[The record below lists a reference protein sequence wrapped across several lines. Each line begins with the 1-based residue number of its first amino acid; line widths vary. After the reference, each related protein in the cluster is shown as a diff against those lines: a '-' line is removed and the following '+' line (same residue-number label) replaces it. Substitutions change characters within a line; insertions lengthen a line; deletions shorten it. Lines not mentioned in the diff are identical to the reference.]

1 MDSLPAD
8 NTTDNGCY
16 DGNRR
21 SISQPDQP
29 ASIQRTRNVQ
39 TLEDEEYD
47 TSRPQRGIAII
58 LNHENFELMSKRE
71 GTCRD
76 RDSAVAVLTDM
87 QFDVRVYN
95 DLARDELLSVLFLLA
110 CEDHSKCDCL
120 LVMVMTHGDEDVLY
134 AYDGPYSVDKL
145 WESFMGNACPTLLGK
160 PKLFFVQACR
170 GSTFDKGV
178 KLGCHDLDTDHF
190 SSHKYV
196 IPTTADLLVMY
207 SSYKGHV
214 SWRSP
219 RGGSWFIQALC
230 VELETNW
237 KRMELLQ
244 LLTAV
249 SRRVAYDYQSNVPNM
264 GRMDAMKQ
272 MPSIVSMLTKLV
284 YFPLK
289 MESQY
294 ENV

>member
-1 MDSLPAD
+1 MDDLPPEPTPD
-8 NTTDNGCY
+8 NEFY
-16 DGNRR
+16 DGNIPSITQSDQIASRQR
-21 SISQPDQP
+21 SQNARALQ
-29 ASIQRTRNVQ
+29 
-39 TLEDEEYD
+39 EEEYD
-47 TSRPQRGIAII
+47 TNHRRRGMAII

-71 GTCRD
+71 GTNRD
-76 RDSAVAVLTDM
+76 RDAATAVLTSM

-95 DLARDELLSVLFLLA
+95 DLGRDELFCVLLA
-110 CEDHSKCDCL
+110 LASEDHSDCDCL
-120 LVMVMTHGDEDVLY
+120 LVMLMTHGDDDVLY

-145 WESFMGNACPTLLGK
+145 WESFMGNACTTLLGK

-178 KLGCHDLDTDHF
+178 KLGCRDLDSDHF

-237 KRMELLQ
+237 KHMELLQ
-244 LLTAV
+244 LLTGV
-249 SRRVAYDYQSNVPNM
+249 SRRVAYDYQSNMPSK

-289 MESQY
+289 LCS
-294 ENV
+294 